1 VTRPGP
7 CSLEDTLRQADGL
20 VRAARALSV
29 SLAELPAID
38 LPAPSAASID
48 QAQLRAVAVLYLA
61 SELEDAGVVAAAEQV
76 MRLARSGGLT
86 VDLGAATP
94 LLQKFWLSRNE
105 RSSAGERQSF
115 FGGLFGYAAGP
126 DLAGQAPNRHFED
139 RMIDL
144 CEALYKI
151 DEQGA
156 AVSWGGVEQQARV
169 RTTAQ
174 RLLEVIERGTSGITV
189 FLAGDILGTLKDAL
203 AILTHPAVLAAFG
216 SRTLGQVVVS
226 IHRRLR
232 LPAVTGFD
240 EHRRRGQSGMT
251 IVSWLAGGVACSHG
265 AAGRCGFAA
274 GVAIWRWV

>member
-1 VTRPGP
+1 
-7 CSLEDTLRQADGL
+7 
-20 VRAARALSV
+20 
-29 SLAELPAID
+29 
-38 LPAPSAASID
+38 
-48 QAQLRAVAVLYLA
+48 
-61 SELEDAGVVAAAEQV
+61 
-76 MRLARSGGLT
+76 
-86 VDLGAATP
+86 
-94 LLQKFWLSRNE
+94 
-105 RSSAGERQSF
+105 
-115 FGGLFGYAAGP
+115 
-126 DLAGQAPNRHFED
+126 
-139 RMIDL
+139 MIDL

-156 AVSWGGVEQQARV
+156 AVSWGGVAQQARV

-251 IVSWLAGGVACSHG
+251 IVSWLAEAVPVLYGTRPVVGIDHPVVG
-265 AAGRCGFAA
+265 AAVDWLEASLALTEPPAGAVSQPGSPYGAGSDWAA
-274 GVAIWRWV
+274 LAS